1 MRFKLGIALGFAAG
15 YWYASLSEEERSK
28 LVGDTVDKVKSNPRV
43 QQVTDSVARNATK
56 VTDAVEAK
64 VTQTADRAGNAV
76 ASAAAPGDTSS
87 STSSGKAT
95 TSASGGGGGS

>member
-43 QQVTDSVARNATK
+43 QQVTDTVSRNATK

-64 VTQTADRAGNAV
+64 VTETADKAGNAV
-76 ASAAAPGDTSS
+76 ASTAHPGDTPSP
-87 STSSGKAT
+87 STSSTASKA
-95 TSASGGGGGS
+95 SSSSSSG